1 MDDDGAIHQVELTP
15 MDNANG
21 VGSSLPAPDEY
32 AVDAAGQQQRQKSP
46 QRKRWMLYGGLIALL
61 LLVLLIS
68 VSVGVTQGKR
78 NRGSSSS
85 ESTSTQS
92 GNTENG
98 NNNNNNQVTESEPVT
113 EAEIIS
119 FLTGRNVATRSVLT
133 QRGTP
138 QQQAVAWLAD
148 HHTRGIPTNAQD
160 TTLLVSTY
168 AASVLYYSMNGDEWD
183 TRVQF
188 AEDASN
194 LCAWNGFS
202 LAIHGNTPGFE
213 TGGLVCNQDTGLP
226 DQLDLGMY

>member
-98 NNNNNNQVTESEPVT
+98 NNNNNQVTESEPVT

-226 DQLDLGMY
+226 DQLDLGM